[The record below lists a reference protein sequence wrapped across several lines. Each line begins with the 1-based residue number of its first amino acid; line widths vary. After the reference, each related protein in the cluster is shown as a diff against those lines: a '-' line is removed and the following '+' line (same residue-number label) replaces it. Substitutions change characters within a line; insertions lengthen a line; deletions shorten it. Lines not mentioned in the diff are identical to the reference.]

1 MKEGYIAHHDSGD
14 ENDYWTKE
22 ADRIASRE
30 YTGLDDDPVFH
41 EQIAIAL
48 RVMDEADTLPVAIV
62 DYHRKLLEYWGIVE
76 SSDNGES
83 KGR

>member
-14 ENDYWTKE
+14 ENDFWTKE

-48 RVMDEADTLPVAIV
+48 RVMDEADTLPDSIV
-62 DYHRKLLEYWGIVE
+62 THCKKLLTYWGIIE
-76 SSDNGES
+76 GTDDGES
-83 KGR
+83 TGR